1 MQDCTFKMFLYIY
14 IYGLYQ
20 FYQKHAYFV
29 TNIVKSRLTK
39 TKLAKGRADGFSLL
53 RDISTENIRA
63 RILFFFLILVW
74 TLSIGFVYAQRSLS
88 QELSSSTMDYYV
100 VAFYFFLFF
109 LRLLFWIALLL
120 CTNFSTHRMKYW
132 VDAGKLGWRGF
143 SWCFEWKIPTFSS
156 AQCVSV

>member
-63 RILFFFLILVW
+63 RILFFF
-74 TLSIGFVYAQRSLS
+74 
-88 QELSSSTMDYYV
+88 
-100 VAFYFFLFF
+100 
-109 LRLLFWIALLL
+109 
-120 CTNFSTHRMKYW
+120 
-132 VDAGKLGWRGF
+132 
-143 SWCFEWKIPTFSS
+143 
-156 AQCVSV
+156 